1 MHQIRT
7 GNELTGKIAVITGG
21 LGLLGYQHTR
31 ALLAL
36 GAQVHIW
43 DNSLENA
50 TRIEDLLQSEFPNSI
65 FYVQKVDI
73 TKEESVRTASLDL
86 ERADILVNNAAIN
99 PKYENLSSP
108 SSRVENMT
116 IDDWNFQLS
125 VGLTGAFL
133 CSKYLGQKMAMAN
146 AGIIV
151 NISSDLSVI
160 SPDQR
165 LYRKDG
171 LAEEMQTVKPVTYS
185 VIKTGLIGMTRYFA
199 TYWADCGIRVNALSP
214 GGVLEGQSKEF
225 QLALESRIPMARMA
239 NQDEYV
245 GAIQFLCTGASSYMT
260 GQNLV
265 MDGGRS
271 TW

>member
-7 GNELTGKIAVITGG
+7 GNDLTGKIAVITGG

-31 ALLAL
+31 ALLSL

-50 TRIEDLLQSEFPNSI
+50 TRIEGFLQSEFASSH
-65 FYVQKVDI
+65 FYIRKTDI
-73 TKEESVRTASLDL
+73 TCEESVKDASLAL
-86 ERADILVNNAAIN
+86 EKADILINNAAIN
-99 PKYENLSSP
+99 PKYENLTSP
-108 SSRVENMT
+108 GGRVENLT
-116 IDDWNFQLS
+116 LEDWNFQLS

-133 CSKYLGQKMAMAN
+133 CSKYLGQRMAMVKS
-146 AGIIV
+146 GVIV
-151 NISSDLSVI
+151 NIASDLSVI

-165 LYRKDG
+165 LYKQDG
-171 LAEEMQTVKPVTYS
+171 LADERQAVKPVTYS

-199 TYWADCGIRVNALSP
+199 TYWADRGIRVNALSP
-214 GGVLEGQSKEF
+214 GGVLESQSKDF
-225 QLALESRIPMARMA
+225 QTALESRIPMARMA

-245 GAIQFLCTGASSYMT
+245 GAIQFLCTDASSYMT

-271 TW
+271 IW